1 MEKSLSNTTVSWNG
15 MPDQEE
21 TYELFRNNLVSSTR
35 LMTREQF
42 ESVLF
47 EFKSTNTDDNE
58 EIKLTFEKQDFQKVE
73 GADAT
78 ALFKSAAYKKI

>member
-1 MEKSLSNTTVSWNG
+1 M
-15 MPDQEE
+15 
-21 TYELFRNNLVSSTR
+21 
-35 LMTREQF
+35 
-42 ESVLF
+42 LF